1 MPDTPI
7 SDSTDRFDEQ
17 GSSASRNLGALALE
31 EGLISPTELEYAL
44 QKQKV
49 ERGLLGTLLVEH
61 GFTTQREIALLL
73 ARQRTDGGEFVD
85 IDDVP
90 VPVADALAPFNQS
103 LCLKNGFLPL
113 SIRKDVLTVA
123 LGDGSAENVRDLV
136 RRRTGWQTHF
146 IQSDFAGIKRAIRQH
161 FYFVDNPQEAVLQ
174 REIRLLENDR
184 DRVYSPER
192 LVEHLLN
199 LAVRER
205 ATDIHISPGAQSRH
219 VLFRV
224 DGVLRPMFAL
234 SPALD
239 RVTSF
244 IKLCAEMDVA
254 EQRLPQDGSFSR
266 EVMDQPYTMRVST
279 LIAEH
284 GERMVLRLLPE
295 RNALDKLTDLGFLPE
310 DVEALGPLFSRPS
323 GLILLT
329 GPTGSGKSTTLHAA
343 LRMQALVER
352 NVLTVEDPVEYR
364 VNAVCQTEV
373 NARSGYTFS
382 NALRYF
388 LRHDPDVI
396 LVGEIR
402 DAETARAAIDA
413 SSTGH
418 LVLSTLHVGSIFG
431 VVPRLKILGVDAE
444 TIAEN
449 LLGVINQRLVR
460 RICQHCK
467 VAHEPTATERE
478 WLGAD
483 TDETFRV
490 WRGSGCDHCRGTGY
504 HGRLPIYEQLILDRS
519 LADAIAGEVSRGQL
533 RDLAE
538 RQGMQPIHALA
549 RRQVLAGETTVEEI
563 HRAVGG
569 GVA

>member
-1 MPDTPI
+1 MLDMPAQEPI
-7 SDSTDRFDEQ
+7 T
-17 GSSASRNLGALALE
+17 GSGSNAGGRWNLGTLARQQ
-31 EGLISPTELEYAL
+31 GLISQTELDYAL
-44 QKQKV
+44 QKQAV
-49 ERGLLGTLLVEH
+49 EGGLLGNLLVEH
-61 GFTTQREIALLL
+61 GFATQKEIAQLL
-73 ARQRTDGGEFVD
+73 ARQRTEGGEFVD
-85 IDDVP
+85 VDDLP
-90 VPVADALAPFNQS
+90 EPSADAMAPFNQS
-103 LCLKNGFLPL
+103 LCLKNGFLPISVRDGL
-113 SIRKDVLTVA
+113 ATVA
-123 LGDGSAENVRDLV
+123 LGDGSPEHVRDLV
-136 RRRTGWQTHF
+136 QRRTGWDIRF
-146 IQSDFAGIKRAIRQH
+146 VQSDFAGIKRAIRQH
-161 FYFVDNPQEAVLQ
+161 FYFAANPQETVLQ

-184 DRVYSPER
+184 DRVYSPEK
-192 LVEHLLN
+192 LVDHLLN

-205 ATDIHISPGAQSRH
+205 ATDIHIAPGVDSRH
-219 VLFRV
+219 VLFRI

-266 EVMDQPYTMRVST
+266 EVMDQPFTMRVST

-295 RNALDKLTDLGFLPE
+295 RNALDKLTDLGFLAE

-364 VNAVCQTEV
+364 VNSVCQTEV

-413 SSTGH
+413 ASTGH

-431 VVPRLKILGVDAE
+431 VVPRLKILGMDTE

-460 RICQHCK
+460 RICPHCK
-467 VAHEPTATERE
+467 ESVQPTDEERQ
-478 WLGAD
+478 WLGVD
-483 TDETFRV
+483 DQEPVRI
-490 WRGSGCDHCRGTGY
+490 WRGRGCDHCRGSGY
-504 HGRLPIYEQLILDRS
+504 HGRLPIYEQLVMDRIM
-519 LADAIAGEVSRGQL
+519 ADAVADDVTRGQL
-533 RDLAE
+533 RDLAAQ
-538 RQGMQPIHALA
+538 QGMRSIHALA

-563 HRAVGG
+563 HRAVGN
-569 GVA
+569 APQ